1 MFYAVE
7 TVYRAGG
14 NVSCHMFTVHS
25 PVQPTDKEEET
36 PFHVTVTKY
45 FNDESEALNYA
56 RRFDTTI
63 WTA

>member
-7 TVYRAGG
+7 TIYRAGG
-14 NVSCHMFTVHS
+14 NISCHMFTVHS
-25 PVQPTDKEEET
+25 PVQPTDREEET

-45 FNDESEALNYA
+45 FNDEKAALDYA

-63 WTA
+63 WNA